1 MDSLVPI
8 VAIGVCAFAVVLVIG
23 SLWLFIWTRRI
34 PRRALRKTAR
44 ACGVSEAYL
53 HVAITNND
61 DWLAGRI
68 TPDEWERRAMKIAY
82 QFPQDS
88 GIRAHLREQEGLCE

>member
-1 MDSLVPI
+1 MDSLVPM
-8 VAIGVCAFAVVLVIG
+8 VATGMCAFSVVLVIG
-23 SLWLFIWTRRI
+23 SLWLFIWTRGI

-53 HVAITNND
+53 RAVIANNAD
-61 DWLAGRI
+61 VCEGRI
-68 TPDEWERRAMKIAY
+68 SRQEWERRAMKIAY

-88 GIRAHLREQEGLCE
+88 GIRAHLREQEGRRE

>member
-8 VAIGVCAFAVVLVIG
+8 VAIGVCAFSVVLAIG
-23 SLWLFIWTRRI
+23 SLWLFIWTRGI

-53 HVAITNND
+53 HAVITNND
-61 DWLAGRI
+61 DWLVGRI